1 MTISTAVHMLM
12 WITYDDTDN
21 ADKVTDDNDCVDDNE
36 YVYKHEDENMYEDIY
51 VCICIFMYT
60 TTTVNK
66 RKADYDTDKNCEDND
81 DETHVNVKTDMHR
94 TGDRYKYAH
103 ATVDCTAVW

>member
-1 MTISTAVHMLM
+1 
-12 WITYDDTDN
+12 
-21 ADKVTDDNDCVDDNE
+21 
-36 YVYKHEDENMYEDIY
+36 
-51 VCICIFMYT
+51 MYT

-103 ATVDCTAVW
+103 ATVDCTAV